1 MKNKLV
7 ILSFL
12 GMVGSNL
19 VLIAFMDDSSDEKQI
34 YSYQLDIDGKEKLIM
49 WNNSDQFH
57 RTNETSFVI
66 RESKRRS
73 KLLERANKFLA
84 NYHISLT

>member
-12 GMVGSNL
+12 GMVSSNL
-19 VLIAFMDDSSDEKQI
+19 VSIAFIDDSSDEKQI
-34 YSYQLDIDGKEKLIM
+34 YSYQLDISGNEKLIM
-49 WNNSDQFH
+49 WDDFDQFH
-57 RTNETSFVI
+57 RANETSFVI
-66 RESKRRS
+66 KEGKRRL
-73 KLLERANKFLA
+73 KLLEMANNFLA